1 MKMNIILSIIA
12 FDLGDLFKLERI
24 YLLKMRQFERDYISF
39 FYNLDTD
46 WISFCINIYDIIKKT
61 HKSNIQNTSFTEIN
75 VEYLL
80 GIINNIY
87 KNKEDT
93 RIDKIINFFKRDK
106 PNVLSKYVNMAV
118 RTLFCELILMVF
130 QYQFEPTKFPK
141 TISFDDSGDSTK
153 LQSIFNAYV
162 KKQNEFMFSDY
173 DKKIQNAFN
182 GVNTSTVTTG
192 GKKNSKKK
200 YKNKKNNFSKSKKY
214 F

>member
-1 MKMNIILSIIA
+1 
-12 FDLGDLFKLERI
+12 
-24 YLLKMRQFERDYISF
+24 
-39 FYNLDTD
+39 
-46 WISFCINIYDIIKKT
+46 
-61 HKSNIQNTSFTEIN
+61 
-75 VEYLL
+75 
-80 GIINNIY
+80 
-87 KNKEDT
+87 
-93 RIDKIINFFKRDK
+93 
-106 PNVLSKYVNMAV
+106 
-118 RTLFCELILMVF
+118 MVF